1 MGPHTVD
8 TGHRRQRKEHG
19 TLHRRHRAQETKK
32 EAWDPIQETQ
42 GTGGKE
48 RSMGPHT
55 GDTGRGAWDCA
66 QGTQEAK
73 NEAWDPADE
82 A

>member
-1 MGPHTVD
+1 MGPRTGD

-19 TLHRRHRAQETKK
+19 TPHCRHRAQEAKK
-32 EAWDPIQETQ
+32 GAWYPAQETQ
-42 GTGGKE
+42 GTGDKE

-55 GDTGRGAWDCA
+55 GDTGHGAWDCA

-73 NEAWDPADE
+73 NEA
-82 A
+82 